1 MGRDG
6 FAGFLTLLIDNVLIL
21 EPMASTRPSETHA
34 ALVVSRQTFSN
45 VTFRADYRTLAQLR
59 TGSSPNPWETAWA
72 VFGYTDNTQFYYV
85 AFKTNGWELGKA
97 DSAYPGA
104 QRFLAT
110 GDIPASPI
118 GADHRFDIKQ
128 DGATITVHLDGA
140 LLTTFTDSE
149 RPYLSG
155 KVGFYTE
162 DARVA
167 FDNVAGSISD
177 DFESYPSVRVR
188 DGAMIGTK
196 WEVQF
201 VGYGYAGIAQLA
213 PAHDILGLPGR
224 GADRE

>member
-1 MGRDG
+1 MSDVS
-6 FAGFLTLLIDNVLIL
+6 AGVLTLLIDNVLIL
-21 EPMASTRPSETHA
+21 EPMASTRPSESHA

-72 VFGYTDNTQFYYV
+72 VFGYTDNTHFYYV

-97 DSAYPGA
+97 DPAHPGA

-110 GDIPASPI
+110 GGVPAST
-118 GADHRFDIKQ
+118 AWTQHRFEIRQ
-128 DGATITVHLDGA
+128 NGATITVHLDGT
-140 LLTTFTDSE
+140 LLVTFTDEE

-177 DFESYPSVRVR
+177 DFESYSSAQVG
-188 DGAMIGTK
+188 DGAMIGPE
-196 WEVQF
+196 WEVRF
-201 VGYGYAGIAQLA
+201 VGYGYAGIADLA
-213 PAHDILGLPGR
+213 PALDHLGHLR
-224 GADRE
+224 RDADRE